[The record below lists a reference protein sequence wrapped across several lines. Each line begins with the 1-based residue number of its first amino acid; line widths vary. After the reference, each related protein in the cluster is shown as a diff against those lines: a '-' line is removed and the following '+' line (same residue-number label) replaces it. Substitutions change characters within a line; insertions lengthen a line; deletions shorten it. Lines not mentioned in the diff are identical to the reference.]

1 METIE
6 INGKVY
12 QLDVEK
18 AKELELLKEKDSK
31 PRSWEEY
38 RENILLYQ
46 RCKFSA
52 EEYNFERTEDF
63 SYKVFGSPEEAK
75 AFCALGKLIQ
85 LRDAWVGDWEPD
97 WEVEWKQSQLSSEVR
112 KYTIIYYSNE
122 LSICYT
128 IWRSNVLA
136 FPTEEMATDF
146 LKTFRNL
153 LEQAKMFL

>member
-1 METIE
+1 MKTIE
-6 INGKVY
+6 IDGKSY
-12 QLDVEK
+12 LINIEK
-18 AKELELLKEKDSK
+18 ATKQGVLKEKGNK

-85 LRDAWVGDWEPD
+85 LRDAWWGNWKPD
-97 WEVEWKQSQLSSEVR
+97 WSNSED
-112 KYTIIYYSNE
+112 KYF
-122 LSICYT
+122 
-128 IWRSNVLA
+128 IWALKDDMYIDTSMFIRHMLA
-136 FPTEEMATDF
+136 FPTKEMANDF
-146 LKTFRNL
+146 LITFYDL
-153 LEQAKMFL
+153 IKLAKIFL

>member
-1 METIE
+1 MKTIE
-6 INGKVY
+6 IDGKSY
-12 QLDVEK
+12 LINIEK
-18 AKELELLKEKDSK
+18 AKEQGLLKEKDSK
-31 PRSWEEY
+31 PHSWEEY

-97 WEVEWKQSQLSSEVR
+97 WTSDKEYKWIIQYDCNSVHIYPSFIVSRPLS
-112 KYTIIYYSNE
+112 
-122 LSICYT
+122 
-128 IWRSNVLA
+128 
-136 FPTEEMATDF
+136 FPTKDMAIEFFDAF
-146 LKTFRNL
+146 SGL
-153 LEQAKMFL
+153 LGQAKMFL